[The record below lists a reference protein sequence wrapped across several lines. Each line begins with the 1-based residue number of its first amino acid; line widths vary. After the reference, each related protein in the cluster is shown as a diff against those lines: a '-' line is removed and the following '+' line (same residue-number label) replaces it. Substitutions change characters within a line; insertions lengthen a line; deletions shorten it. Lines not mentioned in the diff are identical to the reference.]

1 MKLSHKDLVKLG
13 RYESS
18 QGYTLNKIEADFL
31 KKGIKRKEAI
41 KALEEIDYYKQR
53 EELKAKKEIDASIK
67 QKSGHKQ
74 TAEKKSS
81 FWPWFILFV
90 LIGII
95 LYLYFSDTMN
105 FYWLRNINF
114 K

>member
-1 MKLSHKDLVKLG
+1 MKLSHKDLVKWG
-13 RYESS
+13 RHESS

-81 FWPWFILFV
+81 FWIYAFVV
-90 LIGII
+90 LIIGI
-95 LYLYFSDTMN
+95 LVYLYYSGA
-105 FYWLRNINF
+105 INF
-114 K
+114 G